1 MGFQSA
7 GTYMGSMYIYTPFS
21 VGRGRICPVRIASG
35 WHGNPQDKTPPRTIF
50 SKLFFSTGGRVQ
62 TPSNASMDI
71 SRQGFPIPV
80 VLLCATRLF
89 FVNSVPTF
97 VAGCVL
103 SCVLYGKRSNTNS
116 VSNTLFMRPRN
127 LGHKSGHAPAGR
139 GGSGEGCG
147 GG

>member
-1 MGFQSA
+1 
-7 GTYMGSMYIYTPFS
+7 
-21 VGRGRICPVRIASG
+21 
-35 WHGNPQDKTPPRTIF
+35 
-50 SKLFFSTGGRVQ
+50 
-62 TPSNASMDI
+62 MDI

-116 VSNTLFMRPRN
+116 VSNTLFMRPRTFVTN
-127 LGHKSGHAPAGR
+127 LDTRSQ
-139 GGSGEGCG
+139 GGVGVGKGAG
-147 GG
+147 GGDGNEKKSL